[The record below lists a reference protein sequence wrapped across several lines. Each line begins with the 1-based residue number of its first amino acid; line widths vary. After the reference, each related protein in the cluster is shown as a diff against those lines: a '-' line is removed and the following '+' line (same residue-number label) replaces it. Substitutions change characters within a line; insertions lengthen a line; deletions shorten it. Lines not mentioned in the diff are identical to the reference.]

1 MKPKL
6 SQLHAPGAMDLD
18 DAIMDLVFQIEQ
30 QTAKECGPPQG
41 LDLALLSISRN
52 REAADQ

>member
-1 MKPKL
+1 
-6 SQLHAPGAMDLD
+6 MDLD

>member
-6 SQLHAPGAMDLD
+6 SQLHAPGAMDL

-30 QTAKECGPPQG
+30 QTAKECGLPQG
-41 LDLALLSISRN
+41 VDLALLSISRN